1 MTTNASNKASTNA
14 SDNASGNASF
24 GPLAGIKVLELGTLI
39 AGPFC
44 SRMLAEFGADV
55 IKIEAP
61 DGGDPLRQW
70 RVLKDGTSLWWS
82 VQSRNK
88 KSLTLNLKDA
98 RGQEI
103 ARRLALDA
111 DIIIENYRPG
121 VLEKWSLGYEQ
132 LKAANPATIMVRLSG
147 FGQTGPMKDQ
157 PGFGAIGESMGGLR
171 YVSGFPDRPP
181 LRVGISIGDSLAAL
195 HGVIGAMMAL
205 RHRDVTGGRWNGKT
219 GDACVAGQGQMVDV
233 ALYEAVFN
241 MMESLVPEYDV
252 AGVVRERTGGALPG
266 IVPSNTYTTGDG
278 ENVVIAGNGDAIF
291 KRLMLAI
298 GRHDMADDPQL
309 ARNDGRVPRTAEIDE
324 AIQSWC
330 ATQTIS
336 SALETLKKAD
346 VPVGKIYSV
355 RDMLTDPQFLARNMF
370 EQHAFADGSP
380 VKLPAI
386 TPKLSATPGETR
398 WLGPQ
403 LGQHTDEVLQSLG
416 YDERDIAALRADG
429 VV

>member
-1 MTTNASNKASTNA
+1 MTKTASS
-14 SDNASGNASF
+14 

-55 IKIEAP
+55 IKIETP
-61 DGGDPLRQW
+61 DGGDPIRQW

-82 VQSRNK
+82 VQARNK
-88 KSLTLNLKDA
+88 KSLTLNLKDP
-98 RGQEI
+98 RGQQI
-103 ARRLALDA
+103 AKKLALEA

-132 LKAANPATIMVRLSG
+132 LKAENPATIMVRLSG
-147 FGQTGPMKDQ
+147 FGQTGPLKDQ
-157 PGFGAIGESMGGLR
+157 PGFGAIGESMGGMR

-181 LRVGISIGDSLAAL
+181 LRIGISIGDSVAAM

-205 RHRDVTGGRWNGKT
+205 RHRDTSGGRWNGKS
-219 GDACVAGQGQMVDV
+219 GDELVAGQGQMVDV

-241 MMESLVPEYDV
+241 MMESLVPEYDY

-278 ENVVIAGNGDAIF
+278 ENIVIAGNGDAIF
-291 KRLMLAI
+291 KRLMLAM
-298 GRHDMADDPQL
+298 GRDDLANDVQL
-309 ARNDGRVPRTAEIDE
+309 TRNDGRVPRTAEIDE
-324 AIQSWC
+324 AIQAWC
-330 ATQTIS
+330 ATQTIG
-336 SALETLKKAD
+336 SAMEILQAAD

-355 RDMLTDPQFLARNMF
+355 RDMMSDPQFLARKMF
-370 EQHAFADGSP
+370 EQHTFADGTP
-380 VKLPAI
+380 IKLPAI
-386 TPKLSATPGETR
+386 TPKLSETPGETK
-398 WLGPQ
+398 WLGPA
-403 LGQHTDEVLQSLG
+403 LGEHTDDVLKTLG
-416 YDERDIAALRADG
+416 YDEAGIAELRRDG